1 MIRIIYDY
9 DLEKYKEQ
17 YRQIKDF
24 FPPHELYIY
33 ESMGKLSESLPYKS
47 VDYNIYLDCI
57 SENVYFNMPSK
68 KTILIVNE
76 EYLTH
81 IHHLRRENYKDA
93 ELILLEDVV
102 DYYVYLSEY
111 SKEILMK
118 KYPRKSIS
126 FNNFIKKIFNRKVE
140 YPIYSYPYHTYNHI
154 RPFILFEL
162 DRYSYQNNTAILYT
176 WLKYFSKRKEKL
188 IIKYYYDK
196 ELIVKTSKNKKYRN
210 ILVYKD
216 IPPRYEEKI
225 GCAILL
231 CSYFSLIT
239 KIQEHISKKRTIIN
253 LNSGTT
259 DLEKNIYDLL
269 TEYFEKI

>member
-126 FNNFIKKIFNRKVE
+126 FNNFIKKYLIEKSSIQYIR
-140 YPIYSYPYHTYNHI
+140 IHI
-154 RPFILFEL
+154 IRIIILGH
-162 DRYSYQNNTAILYT
+162 LYYLNLIGT
-176 WLKYFSKRKEKL
+176 LIKIIQQYF
-188 IIKYYYDK
+188 
-196 ELIVKTSKNKKYRN
+196 TH
-210 ILVYKD
+210 
-216 IPPRYEEKI
+216 
-225 GCAILL
+225 G
-231 CSYFSLIT
+231 
-239 KIQEHISKKRTIIN
+239 
-253 LNSGTT
+253 
-259 DLEKNIYDLL
+259 
-269 TEYFEKI
+269 